1 MWQKLPVCRAASAS
15 FSGGVGQQQKARAF
29 RSSPT
34 HDLFVLS
41 ASPKSAL
48 SLYLALSLLL
58 SLSGLTHPMAAMFI
72 YKKFTVIYE
81 HSHKESFGLGK

>member
-1 MWQKLPVCRAASAS
+1 MLPLPPFLGGWGSNKKRAHSVVLPHTPDEAS
-15 FSGGVGQQQKARAF
+15 
-29 RSSPT
+29 
-34 HDLFVLS
+34 DLFVLS
-41 ASPKSAL
+41 ASPTSAL

>member
-1 MWQKLPVCRAASAS
+1 MLPLPPFLGGGSNKKRAHSVALPHTPNEAS
-15 FSGGVGQQQKARAF
+15 
-29 RSSPT
+29 
-34 HDLFVLS
+34 DLFVLS
-41 ASPKSAL
+41 ASPTNAL

-81 HSHKESFGLGK
+81 LSHKESFGLGK